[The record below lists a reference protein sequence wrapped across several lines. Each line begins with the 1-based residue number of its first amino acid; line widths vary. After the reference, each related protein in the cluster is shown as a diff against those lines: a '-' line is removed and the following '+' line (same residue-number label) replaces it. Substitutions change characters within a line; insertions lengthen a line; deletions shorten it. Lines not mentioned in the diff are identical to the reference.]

1 MTWPSAKT
9 KGPFLFECLSRSGNE
24 NETYLAGEN
33 KTQPLR
39 DSEFQT
45 QI

>member
-9 KGPFLFECLSRSGNE
+9 KDPVLCKRLSRSGNE

-39 DSEFQT
+39 DSELQT